1 MPAKSEQRARP
12 PLRLVQPPTSG
23 EHFAAPE
30 SRDNRIYVNVTREFV
45 LLDGMR
51 GLAAL
56 FIAMRHA
63 PFLWNADH
71 PETFLHQSYL
81 AVDFFFSLSGFVLMH
96 SYANRLSRDMTIFEF
111 LVTRIARLYPLYFVG
126 FLLAV
131 IPMTIKAISAK
142 ISFAKYLSDLLC
154 GVLFLPTAT
163 MEGALFPINPPAWSL
178 FFEIIA
184 NLTFAFLIRFRFHN
198 GLRLAV
204 LFGSVALT
212 VSASSGLVGF
222 GRGSGPL
229 DSGANW
235 PEFGAGLI
243 RAGFSFF
250 AGTLVYA
257 GYTLKRSAFK
267 SPIWPISAVMAL
279 MFAMISWPKP
289 PYDFFFDLCFVIVVF
304 PYVVYISAKY
314 RLKGVAAKL
323 ASLSG
328 DASYAIY
335 ILQLPIYIIL
345 IELINLSAIKFYETE
360 HRFIVGGACILTLLI
375 IALFADAFLDRPLRR
390 LFNKK
395 YSQRAAGC

>member
-1 MPAKSEQRARP
+1 
-12 PLRLVQPPTSG
+12 
-23 EHFAAPE
+23 
-30 SRDNRIYVNVTREFV
+30 
-45 LLDGMR
+45 
-51 GLAAL
+51 
-56 FIAMRHA
+56 
-63 PFLWNADH
+63 
-71 PETFLHQSYL
+71 
-81 AVDFFFSLSGFVLMH
+81 
-96 SYANRLSRDMTIFEF
+96 
-111 LVTRIARLYPLYFVG
+111 
-126 FLLAV
+126 
-131 IPMTIKAISAK
+131 MTIKAISAK
-142 ISFAKYLSDLLC
+142 ISFARYLSDLLC
-154 GVLFLPTAT
+154 GVLVLPTAT
-163 MEGALFPINPPAWSL
+163 MEGALFPIDPPAWSL

-184 NLTFAFLIRFRFHN
+184 NLMFALLIRFRFHN
-198 GLRLAV
+198 GLRLVV
-204 LFGSVALT
+204 LFGSVALI

-250 AGTLVYA
+250 AGALVYA
-257 GYTLKRSAFK
+257 GYTLKRSAFE
-267 SPIWPISAVMAL
+267 SPIWPISAVIAL

-289 PYDFFFDLCFVIVVF
+289 PYDIFFDLFFVIVAF

-345 IELINLSAIKFYETE
+345 IELINLSAIKSYETE

-375 IALFADAFLDRPLRR
+375 IALFADAYLDRPLRR
-390 LFNKK
+390 LFKK
-395 YSQRAAGC
+395 RYSQRVAGC